1 VTILAWDSS
10 TLQEEHSWGAFAISA
25 LAHIVLLVGLI
36 WGVRISS
43 QTPAVVQAE
52 LWSSLPQQAVAPVV
66 EPTQAL
72 SLPKFQAE
80 PTIDPENTPDI
91 VLEKNRPVSKK
102 TEPVK
107 TEIAKISPTKD
118 FGKYSEQQKKQEQ
131 ERKKIQEERLRTER
145 FNQDIQSLMAGAASV
160 NASPKGD
167 AHWITRT
174 AARIRANAIFNAE
187 NVDEN
192 PAVEYAV
199 DLDPAGGVI
208 SVRKL
213 RASGLPG
220 FDEAV
225 ERAIRKSE
233 PFAPDSSGK
242 VPRNFVIQHRL
253 RD

>member
-1 VTILAWDSS
+1 MTILAWDSS
-10 TLQEEHSWGAFAISA
+10 MLQEERSWGAFALSA
-25 LAHIVLLVGLI
+25 LAHMILLAGLI

-43 QTPAVVQAE
+43 QTPAVLEAE
-52 LWSSLPQQAVAPVV
+52 LWSSLPQQAPAPTV
-66 EPTQAL
+66 EPSQAP

-80 PTIDPENTPDI
+80 PIIEPEKTPDI
-91 VLEKNRPVSKK
+91 VLEKNRPLTKK
-102 TEPVK
+102 IEPVK
-107 TEIAKISPTKD
+107 TEPTKIAPPKES
-118 FGKYSEQQKKQEQ
+118 GKNSEQQKKQEQ

-145 FNQDIQSLMAGAASV
+145 FNQDIQSLMAGADSV

-167 AHWITRT
+167 ANWITRT
-174 AARIRANAIFNAE
+174 AARIRANAIFSPD
-187 NVDEN
+187 NVGGN

-199 DLDPAGGVI
+199 ELDPAGGVLSI
-208 SVRKL
+208 RKL

-233 PFAPDSSGK
+233 PFAPDASGK